1 MQNAECKGHGT
12 KDKRLKSG
20 MKTGIFHFFLLC
32 VFLSG
37 CAGSREV
44 ANYSTALAGRDENQ
58 RKNISLGAK
67 KLDGLILSPGEVF
80 SFNASVG
87 KRLRQTGY
95 RDAPAILNG
104 GVFESPGG
112 GLCQLSS
119 TLYNA
124 ALLADLKI
132 VERHPHLF
140 RVRSVPPGRDAA
152 VLYDTCDLKFRN
164 PFPTPIRIQAG
175 LSGERLLVKI
185 LAARRLKE
193 NVEITVEKF
202 YGSASGK
209 RSSGDL
215 FRVWRIKKSPVGTL
229 LEKELIS
236 EDTYR
241 EAGQ

>member
-1 MQNAECKGHGT
+1 M
-12 KDKRLKSG
+12 
-20 MKTGIFHFFLLC
+20 FLA
-32 VFLSG
+32 G
-37 CAGSREV
+37 CAGSYEI
-44 ANYSTALAGRDENQ
+44 ANYSTELAGRDSAQ
-58 RKNISLGAK
+58 RKNISLGAE
-67 KLDGLILSPGEVF
+67 KLDGLILSPGEIF

-87 KRLRQTGY
+87 KRLRQSGY

-132 VERHPHLF
+132 IERHPHFF

-164 PFPTPIRIQAG
+164 PFPSPISIKAG
-175 LSGERLLVKI
+175 LDGERLLIKI
-185 LAARRLKE
+185 QAARPLKK
-193 NVEITVEKF
+193 NVGITVEKF
-202 YGSASGK
+202 PGSTSGK

-215 FRVWRIKKSPVGTL
+215 FRVWRIIKSPDNSL
-229 LEKELIS
+229 FEKELIS
-236 EDTYR
+236 EDSYR